1 MIQVHDVIGWT
12 GTLASQR
19 IEIESIDRVRMI
31 AHDLRRSVDFYT
43 RAFGFRS
50 VSTPGKKPQRSAV
63 LASAASSAEL
73 VIHENES
80 GAPLRNTLRR
90 WGFVVVDLDWV
101 RRAVW
106 DLGIGIAE
114 DSGEPDQIYRWENG
128 RTLYIRDP
136 DANVIELVDLD
147 GEHATTRA
155 RAGNG

>member
-12 GTLASQR
+12 GTLSSQR
-19 IEIESIDRVRMI
+19 IEIESIDRVELVTP
-31 AHDLRRSVDFYT
+31 DLQRSVGFYT

-50 VSTPGKKPQRSAV
+50 VGAPGAGRQRSA
-63 LASAASSAEL
+63 LLTSPASSAEL
-73 VIHENES
+73 VIHETIEP
-80 GAPLRNTLRR
+80 GAAVRDVHR

-114 DSGEPDQIYRWENG
+114 DSGEPDQIYRWKNG

-147 GEHATTRA
+147 REHATA